1 MIVDSSALVAILRR
15 EEDAERYARALAASA
30 RSRLS
35 AATYLEVG
43 IVIDAHRDPVLT
55 RTLDALLRTAAI
67 EIVDLTTRQVEIARQ
82 AHRDFGRGSGHPARL
97 NLGDC
102 FAYALAIDAGEPLL
116 YKAPRRKGDTDF
128 VHTDVRPALP
138 R

>member
-15 EEDAERYARALAASA
+15 EEDADRYARALAASA

-43 IVIDAHRDPVLT
+43 IVIDGHGDPVLS
-55 RTLDALLRTAAI
+55 RSLDALLRTAAI
-67 EIVDLTTRQVEIARQ
+67 EVVDLTVRQAVLARD

-97 NLGDC
+97 NYGDC
-102 FAYALAIDAGEPLL
+102 FAYALAKDTDEPLL
-116 YKAPRRKGDTDF
+116 YKGDDF
-128 VHTDVRPALP
+128 VHTDVRSAVP